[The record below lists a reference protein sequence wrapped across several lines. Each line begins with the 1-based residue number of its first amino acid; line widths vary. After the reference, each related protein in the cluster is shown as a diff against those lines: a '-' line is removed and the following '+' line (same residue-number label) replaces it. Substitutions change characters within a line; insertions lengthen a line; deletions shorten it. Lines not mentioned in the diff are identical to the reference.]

1 MEVNRTYLMKTRCLL
16 LALILSHPL
25 LAQVGNED
33 LQDIRRLVTEG
44 KHEEALKKHLWFHEE
59 SKTSTGMGGVRLSFA
74 LSQWAELG
82 VVYPPALTALHGVR
96 DDNEVKLLQ
105 GTGGFKEFHDFSAI
119 NRVLKDTAKTYHL
132 FLQLDA
138 KHLEVAKRC
147 FNVTLDLIVAQK
159 NYELFG
165 KYGGDPI
172 VRFEQIRNMREM
184 NLGMTRSNPKM
195 DNERF
200 REYTDKSFTDKTAQ
214 LIEILVVLQR
224 LDEAREIQKRAQ
236 TYFPNARI
244 ERSLTPP

>member
-1 MEVNRTYLMKTRCLL
+1 MKTRCLL
-16 LALILSHPL
+16 IALVLALPL

-44 KHEEALKKHLWFHEE
+44 KHEEALQKHLWFHEE
-59 SKTSTGMGGVRLSFA
+59 SKSSTGMGGVRLSFA
-74 LSQWAELG
+74 LSQWAELAQ
-82 VVYPPALTALHGVR
+82 VYPPALTALQGVR
-96 DDNEVKLLQ
+96 DDNEAKLLR

-119 NRVLKDTAKTYHL
+119 NRVLKDTGRTYQVY
-132 FLQLDA
+132 LQLDD
-138 KHLEVAKRC
+138 KHPDVAKQC
-147 FNVTLDLIVAQK
+147 FNVTLDLIVTNK
-159 NYELFG
+159 NYELFA

-195 DNERF
+195 DNARF

-214 LIEILVVLQR
+214 LIEILIALQR

-236 TYFPNARI
+236 AYFPNERI
-244 ERSLTPP
+244 ERSLTPR